1 VSLPGYTASLLTPF
15 MVSALNVALAS
26 IGKEFALNAIILSW
40 VPTAIQDCPDF
51 LVNQSLHAEPQEAT
65 D

>member
-1 VSLPGYTASLLTPF
+1 

-26 IGKEFALNAIILSW
+26 IGKEFALNAVILSW
-40 VPTAIQDCPDF
+40 VPTAIQDCSDPLANRD
-51 LVNQSLHAEPQEAT
+51 LRAEPQEDA